1 MRDARDYAIAALGA
15 ALVFCLGL
23 LAGTGSDVLP
33 EAGAQDPINAPAAD
47 TTVVPVDPTHR
58 NIGPRAGA
66 SVPRIAS
73 DSNSNNRFVAVS
85 APIATGDSILYVL
98 DSKAEQLLIYRYL
111 LGKGVQVVAAR
122 KIDYDLRM
130 SGYKDFSEYSRD
142 ELKALFEKQ
151 RARSLAKSIKKR

>member
-23 LAGTGSDVLP
+23 LAGSGSDVLP
-33 EAGAQDPINAPAAD
+33 EVGAQDTPTVPISPLQ
-47 TTVVPVDPTHR
+47 R
-58 NIGPRAGA
+58 NIGPRAGV

-122 KIDYDLRM
+122 KIDYDLKM

-151 RARSLAKSIKKR
+151 RARSLAKAMKKR

>member
-23 LAGTGSDVLP
+23 LAATESDVLP
-33 EAGAQDPINAPAAD
+33 EAGAQDPFTAPPAD
-47 TTVVPVDPTHR
+47 TTNVQVDPPR
-58 NIGPRAGA
+58 NIGPRAGV

-122 KIDYDLRM
+122 KIDYDLKM
-130 SGYKDFSEYSRD
+130 SGYKDFSEYTRD

-151 RARSLAKSIKKR
+151 RARSLAKSLKKR

>member
-33 EAGAQDPINAPAAD
+33 EAAAQDPSNAPH
-47 TTVVPVDPTHR
+47 VPVDPLRR
-58 NIGPRAGA
+58 NIGPRDGA
-66 SVPRIAS
+66 TVSRIAS

>member
-23 LAGTGSDVLP
+23 LAGSGSDVLP
-33 EAGAQDPINAPAAD
+33 EVGAQDPTAD
-47 TTVVPVDPTHR
+47 TTTVPISPLQR
-58 NIGPRAGA
+58 NIGPRAGV

-122 KIDYDLRM
+122 KIDYDLKM

-151 RARSLAKSIKKR
+151 RARSLAKAMKKR

>member
-23 LAGTGSDVLP
+23 LAATESDVLP
-33 EAGAQDPINAPAAD
+33 EAGAQDPITAPPPG
-47 TTVVPVDPTHR
+47 TTNFPVDPPR

>member
-23 LAGTGSDVLP
+23 LAGSGSDVLP
-33 EAGAQDPINAPAAD
+33 EVGAQDT
-47 TTVVPVDPTHR
+47 TTVPISPLQR
-58 NIGPRAGA
+58 NIGPRAGV

-122 KIDYDLRM
+122 KIDYDLKM

-151 RARSLAKSIKKR
+151 RARSLAKAMKKR

>member
-1 MRDARDYAIAALGA
+1 MAGSGASRLDDPDRRRARGERRHGAHRRRHLDALCR
-15 ALVFCLGL
+15 L
-23 LAGTGSDVLP
+23 LAS
-33 EAGAQDPINAPAAD
+33 
-47 TTVVPVDPTHR
+47 
-58 NIGPRAGA
+58 
-66 SVPRIAS
+66 
-73 DSNSNNRFVAVS
+73 
-85 APIATGDSILYVL
+85 PIATGDSILYVL